1 MLSNNYR
8 SLVAN
13 AASSICSMDAWLDG
27 ARARIAADTG
37 LDPEQLSLAR
47 EDVDALLDLAR
58 VAAHDSGQ
66 RTNAPLVCYML
77 GRAMAEGGDL
87 AALAR
92 SAAGSD
98 DAR

>member
-1 MLSNNYR
+1 MLG
-8 SLVAN
+8 
-13 AASSICSMDAWLDG
+13 MDAWLEG
-27 ARARIAADTG
+27 ARGRIAAESG
-37 LDPEQLSLAR
+37 VDPEQLSLTQD
-47 EDVDALLDLAR
+47 EVDALLDLAR

-77 GRAMAEGGDL
+77 GRAMVEGGDL
-87 AALAR
+87 AVLAR